1 MMSNTTVQAPIPP
14 AALSLGLAGLI
25 PFCACALSQ
34 WVQLPH
40 FSPEQGFQTGAAYGA
55 VILSFLGGIRWG
67 VAVKE
72 FENNRQSAELA
83 GSVLPSLVG
92 WLSLLLSPIIGVSLL
107 IAGFLV
113 QALWDVLSVEKDY
126 LPQWFGKLRMLLT
139 LGAVLSLSS
148 MLVHLTIS

>member
-1 MMSNTTVQAPIPP
+1 MPNTTVQAPIPT
-14 AALSLGLAGLI
+14 AALFLGLAGLI
-25 PFCACALSQ
+25 PFCVSALSQ
-34 WVQLPH
+34 WIHLPYL
-40 FSPEQGFQTGAAYGA
+40 SPEQGFLTGAIYGA

-67 VAVKE
+67 TAIKE
-72 FENNRQSAELA
+72 FENNRQSYELA

-92 WLSLLLSPIIGVSLL
+92 WISLLVSPIIGVSLL

-113 QALWDVLSVEKDY
+113 QALWDILSVEKDY